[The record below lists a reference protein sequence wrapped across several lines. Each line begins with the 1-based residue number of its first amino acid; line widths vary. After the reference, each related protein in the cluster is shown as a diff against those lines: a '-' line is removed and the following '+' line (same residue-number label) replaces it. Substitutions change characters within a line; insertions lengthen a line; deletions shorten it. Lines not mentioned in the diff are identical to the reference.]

1 MNWKT
6 TVCGIATI
14 LAAVGSAVAA
24 FLDGNAATNP
34 DWTATLAAVTA
45 GFGLIFA
52 KDNTTVTK

>member
-24 FLDGNAATNP
+24 FLDGNPTTNP
-34 DWTATLAAVTA
+34 EWTATLAAVTA

-52 KDNTTVTK
+52 KDTTTK